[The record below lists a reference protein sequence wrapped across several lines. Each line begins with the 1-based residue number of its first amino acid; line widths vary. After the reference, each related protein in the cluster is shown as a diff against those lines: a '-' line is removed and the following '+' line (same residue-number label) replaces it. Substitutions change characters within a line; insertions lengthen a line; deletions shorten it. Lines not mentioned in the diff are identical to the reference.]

1 MRISD
6 EAIRQVKA
14 ATKVVD
20 VLQDFVKLYKR
31 GVNYVALCP
40 FHDDK
45 NYGNFVVLSL
55 LCVWSKRR
63 RSDVLNE
70 A

>member
-45 NYGNFVVLSL
+45 N
-55 LCVWSKRR
+55 
-63 RSDVLNE
+63 
-70 A
+70 

>member
-1 MRISD
+1 MRIAD

-31 GVNYVALCP
+31 GVNDVA
-40 FHDDK
+40 
-45 NYGNFVVLSL
+45 
-55 LCVWSKRR
+55 
-63 RSDVLNE
+63 
-70 A
+70 

>member
-1 MRISD
+1 MRMSD
-6 EAIRQVKA
+6 EAISRVKA

-40 FHDDK
+40 FHNDK
-45 NYGNFVVLSL
+45 NYGHLAV
-55 LCVWSKRR
+55 
-63 RSDVLNE
+63 
-70 A
+70 

>member
-20 VLQDFVKLYKR
+20 VLSDFVKLYKR

-45 NYGNFVVLSL
+45 NYGNFVVSPNKIFIIALPAEQAAT
-55 LCVWSKRR
+55 V
-63 RSDVLNE
+63 
-70 A
+70 